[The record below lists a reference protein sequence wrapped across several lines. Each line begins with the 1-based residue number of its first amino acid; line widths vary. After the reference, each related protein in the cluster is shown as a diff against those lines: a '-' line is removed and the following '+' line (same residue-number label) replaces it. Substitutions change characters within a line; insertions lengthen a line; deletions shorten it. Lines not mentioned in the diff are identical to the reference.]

1 MSYWALVS
9 LVYGMYGYRMVSKG
23 GLMRVGRKGMEEE
36 GDGREGEDRK
46 GKRAGQGGVRRDYD

>member
-1 MSYWALVS
+1 
-9 LVYGMYGYRMVSKG
+9 MVSKG

-36 GDGREGEDRK
+36 GGGREGEDRK